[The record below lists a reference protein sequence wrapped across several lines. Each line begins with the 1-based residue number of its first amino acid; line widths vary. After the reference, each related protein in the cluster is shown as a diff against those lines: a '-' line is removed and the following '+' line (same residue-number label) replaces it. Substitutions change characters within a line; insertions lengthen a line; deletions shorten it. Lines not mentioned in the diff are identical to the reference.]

1 MNKNSP
7 EIQELKKQVEESAGR
22 KMNTTSDFIALGQ
35 IIWDRIHENLSPTT
49 LKRLWSY
56 IDGATVTRR
65 STLDVLS
72 HFLGLDDWDAF
83 LERLHSENGS
93 DPVVAPHI
101 SSVDLSV
108 GEKVFVSWKP
118 DRRCTF
124 RYLGDSHFVVE
135 KSENSK
141 LKEGDTFSASLFIL
155 GEPLYLDELVQDG
168 NAPIAFVA
176 GNKGGLCELQRL

>member
-1 MNKNSP
+1 MNKFSP
-7 EIQELKKQVEESAGR
+7 EIQELKKKVEESAGR
-22 KMNTTSDFIALGQ
+22 KMNTTSDFISLGQ

-49 LKRLWSY
+49 LKRLWGY
-56 IDGATVTRR
+56 IDGADVTRR

-72 HFLGLDDWDAF
+72 HFLGYADWDDC
-83 LERLHSENGS
+83 LKYLKEGSGS
-93 DPVVAPHI
+93 DPVVSPHI
-101 SSVDLSV
+101 SSVELSV
-108 GEKVFVSWKP
+108 GEMVFVSWKP

-135 KSENSK
+135 ESENSK

-155 GEPLYLDELVQDG
+155 GEPLYLDNLVQDG

-176 GNKGGLCELQRL
+176 GNKGGLCELKRL